1 MVLWRG
7 LLHITSSISFAG
19 RKDVIV
25 LRYYLLGLWCTA
37 PALLQSEIPSRFHVF
52 IGFLSPNRQ
61 CDRHDLVGDIS
72 QLFFECPLA
81 KLWWPKL
88 SKLVEISVGILLN
101 VGSVV
106 TRIDTVVAFWLLV
119 SVSALAE

>member
-1 MVLWRG
+1 MQ
-7 LLHITSSISFAG
+7 T
-19 RKDVIV
+19 
-25 LRYYLLGLWCTA
+25 
-37 PALLQSEIPSRFHVF
+37 EIPIGFHVF

-81 KLWWPKL
+81 KLWWPDL
-88 SKLVEISVGILLN
+88 SKLVEINMGILLN
-101 VGSVV
+101 VGSAV
-106 TRIDTVVAFWLLV
+106 TRIGIVVAFWLLV